1 VLILGNTKIKNDIIF
16 IGALLL
22 IFALA
27 GGALLL
33 FREKGN
39 SVEVK
44 VDGEIYGVYS
54 LSKNQRIEVRTGEN
68 GEECNVLVIEN
79 GRAYIESASCPD
91 GICASHRP
99 ISYKG
104 ASIICLPNKVV
115 VSITSESESGPD
127 IIV

>member
-1 VLILGNTKIKNDIIF
+1 MGNIKIKNDIIF
-16 IGALLL
+16 IGVLLL

-27 GGALLL
+27 GGTLLL
-33 FREKGN
+33 FREEGS

-44 VDGEIYGVYS
+44 IDGELYGVYS
-54 LSKNQRIEVRTGEN
+54 LSKDQRIEIRTGEN
-68 GEECNVLVIEN
+68 GEEYNVLVIKD
-79 GRAYIESASCPD
+79 GRAYVESASCPD

-115 VSITSESESGPD
+115 IAIISETEDGPD

>member
-1 VLILGNTKIKNDIIF
+1 MGNIIIKNDIIF
-16 IGALLL
+16 IGVLLL

-33 FREKGN
+33 FREEGS

-44 VDGEIYGVYS
+44 IDGELYGVYS
-54 LSKNQRIEVRTGEN
+54 LSKDQRIEIRTGEN
-68 GEECNVLVIEN
+68 GEQYNVLVIKD
-79 GRAYIESASCPD
+79 GRAYVESASCPD

-115 VSITSESESGPD
+115 IAIISETEDGPD

>member
-1 VLILGNTKIKNDIIF
+1 MGNIKIKNDIIF

-22 IFALA
+22 VFALA

-33 FREKGN
+33 FREEGN
-39 SVEVK
+39 SVEVRI
-44 VDGEIYGVYS
+44 DGELYGVYS
-54 LSKNQRIEVRTGEN
+54 LSNDQRIEIRTGEN
-68 GEECNVLVIEN
+68 GEQYNVLVIKD
-79 GRAYIESASCPD
+79 GRAYVESASCPD
-91 GICASHRP
+91 GICSSHRP

-115 VSITSESESGPD
+115 VAIISETEDGPD

>member
-1 VLILGNTKIKNDIIF
+1 MGNIKIKNDIIF

-22 IFALA
+22 VFALA

-33 FREKGN
+33 LREEGN

-44 VDGEIYGVYS
+44 IDGELYGVYS
-54 LSKNQRIEVRTGEN
+54 LSKDQRIEIRTGEN
-68 GEECNVLVIEN
+68 GEQYNVLVIKN
-79 GRAYIESASCPD
+79 GRAYVESASCPD

-115 VSITSESESGPD
+115 VAIISETEDGPD

>member
-1 VLILGNTKIKNDIIF
+1 MGNIKIKNDIIF
-16 IGALLL
+16 IGVLLL

-33 FREKGN
+33 FREEGS

-44 VDGEIYGVYS
+44 IDGELYGVYS
-54 LSKNQRIEVRTGEN
+54 LSKDQRIEIRTGEN
-68 GEECNVLVIEN
+68 GEQYNVLVIKD
-79 GRAYIESASCPD
+79 GRAYVESASCPD

-115 VSITSESESGPD
+115 IAIISETEDGPD

>member
-1 VLILGNTKIKNDIIF
+1 MGNIKIKNDIIF

-22 IFALA
+22 VFALA

-33 FREKGN
+33 LREEGN

-44 VDGEIYGVYS
+44 IDGELYGVYS
-54 LSKNQRIEVRTGEN
+54 LSKDQRIEIRTGEN

-79 GRAYIESASCPD
+79 RRAYIESASCPD

-115 VSITSESESGPD
+115 VAIISETEDGPD

>member
-1 VLILGNTKIKNDIIF
+1 MGNIKIKNDIIF
-16 IGALLL
+16 IGVLLL

-27 GGALLL
+27 GGTLLL
-33 FREKGN
+33 FREEGS

-44 VDGEIYGVYS
+44 IDGELYGVYS
-54 LSKNQRIEVRTGEN
+54 LSKDQRIEIRTGEN
-68 GEECNVLVIEN
+68 GEQYNVLVIKD
-79 GRAYIESASCPD
+79 GRAYVESASCPD

-115 VSITSESESGPD
+115 IAIISETEDGPD